1 MFSDESCPLSH
12 PTPAQVLEHIIVN
25 KWVLRPNDKDLI
37 VMQHEVKYRLDNE
50 VRTVYSTL
58 YREGKNDIYTAMAET
73 VGLPLAIYTKLRLR
87 GMFNKP
93 GVFIPVEKEIYEP
106 ILKELSSLGIHFMES
121 ENV

>member
-1 MFSDESCPLSH
+1 
-12 PTPAQVLEHIIVN
+12 
-25 KWVLRPNDKDLI
+25 
-37 VMQHEVKYRLDNE
+37 
-50 VRTVYSTL
+50 
-58 YREGKNDIYTAMAET
+58 MAET
-73 VGLPLAIYTKLRLR
+73 VGLPLAIYAKLRLR